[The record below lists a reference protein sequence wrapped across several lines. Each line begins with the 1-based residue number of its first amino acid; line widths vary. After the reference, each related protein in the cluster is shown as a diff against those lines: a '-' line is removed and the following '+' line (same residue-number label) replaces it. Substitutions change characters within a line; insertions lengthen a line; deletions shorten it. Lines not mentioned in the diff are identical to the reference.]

1 MKRGGNLSNLSNEGF
16 DVDGSLPPPLYSSAY
31 DINDDMR

>member
-16 DVDGSLPPPLYSSAY
+16 DVDGFLFPLYSSAY